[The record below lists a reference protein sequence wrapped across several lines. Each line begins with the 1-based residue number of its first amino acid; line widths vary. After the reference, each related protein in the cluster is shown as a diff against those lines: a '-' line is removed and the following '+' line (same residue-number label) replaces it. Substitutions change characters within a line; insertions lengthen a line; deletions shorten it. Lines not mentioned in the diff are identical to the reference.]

1 MLWHIAE
8 WAGAVLAAGVITGLV
23 VLAAGAAG
31 VWWLY
36 RTLRRRMEAVTSST
50 ARLALQGAVIAAAAG
65 RVRLPPRVVHDLR
78 QRIGGPPEMR

>member
-8 WAGAVLAAGVITGLV
+8 WAGSVLAAGVVAGLV

-36 RTLRRRMEAVTSST
+36 RGLRRRVEAFAST
-50 ARLALQGAVIAAAAG
+50 AARHAFQTAGGAAAAG
-65 RVRLPPRVVHDLR
+65 RWRLPPRVVHELR
-78 QRIGGPPEMR
+78 KRINGPPGWG

>member
-8 WAGAVLAAGVITGLV
+8 WVGSVLAAGVVAGLV

-36 RTLRRRMEAVTSST
+36 RRLRRRMGTVTST
-50 ARLALQGAVIAAAAG
+50 AARYALQTVAGAAAG
-65 RVRLPPRVVHDLR
+65 RGRLPTRMMPEPR
-78 QRIGGPPEMR
+78 QRIGGPPEVR